1 MSKNLSLHAIDA
13 LLILDNEGDR
23 LFGKYFN
30 VNESDSEFHQFTNQ
44 RTFEKNLFKKT
55 HKQNAEILI
64 FENKLVLYKELLDV
78 TIYII
83 SSLEEN
89 EITLSEV
96 LSNFED
102 ALNTLLNF
110 TIEKKSILENY
121 DKVVIA
127 IDEMIDDGIILESE
141 GSIIK
146 DRTSDTPAKELPSLK
161 NIDLSEKGLFNAFK
175 FGAGK
180 LAERFQNM

>member
-13 LLILDNEGDR
+13 LLIIDNEGNR
-23 LFGKYFN
+23 VFGKYYN
-30 VNESDSEFHQFTNQ
+30 VSEESELYQLTNQ
-44 RTFEKNLFKKT
+44 RTFEKSLFKKT

-64 FENKLVLYKELLDV
+64 FENRLVLYKEILDI

-89 EITLSEV
+89 EITLSEI
-96 LSNFED
+96 LGSFED
-102 ALNTLLNF
+102 ALNSLLNF
-110 TIEKKSILENY
+110 TIEKKTILENY

-127 IDEMIDDGIILESE
+127 IDELIDDGIILESE
-141 GSIIK
+141 SSIIK
-146 DRTSDTPAKELPSLK
+146 DRTSDTPVNEIPSLK

-180 LAERFQNM
+180 LAERFGNM